1 MAVRNIRK
9 ASSWT
14 LLIVAIISVI
24 VFALFFL
31 GGVVDPTVA
40 KPEPVYTGA
49 LLYWAYA
56 VCGLAVL
63 ALVLFSLGSFGA
75 QLKSNPKK
83 AILSLGIIVAFVLL
97 LVVTYNIGSADRLHL
112 GQDFQKYNEASWLK
126 TADMWLYSIYAL
138 LGFSFI
144 AVVWGAVKS
153 FVTKK

>member
-1 MAVRNIRK
+1 MAVSNIRK

-31 GGVVDPTVA
+31 GGVVNPAAA

-49 LLYWAYA
+49 LLYWGYI

-63 ALVLFSLGSFGA
+63 ALVLFSLLSFGSQFKA
-75 QLKSNPKK
+75 NPKK
-83 AILSLGIIVAFVLL
+83 ALLSLGIIVAFILL
-97 LVVTYNIGSADRLHL
+97 LVVTYNVGSPDPLHL

-144 AVVWGAVKS
+144 AVIWGAVKS
-153 FVTKK
+153 FVSKR